1 MAEETGTQAP
11 TQTPASTGTPDT
23 GAKTASA
30 GVFIHPETGEKMVP
44 LSIARKHE
52 DRAKENF
59 AAAQKLAAIEESQKT
74 ESQKA
79 ADRIAALEREAA
91 DAKSTALRYEVGAE
105 KGVPT
110 KLLRYLTGSTKEE
123 LEANAAQ
130 LLADFGTGTDPG
142 KAPGAQSA
150 RPKEALRPG
159 AAPTASPDQKQLIN
173 DRIRQAAGRRT

>member
-23 GAKTASA
+23 GAKTAST
-30 GVFIHPETGEKMVP
+30 GVFVHPETGEKMVP

-59 AAAQKLAAIEESQKT
+59 AAAQKLAAIEDAQKT
-74 ESQKA
+74 ESQRA
-79 ADRIAALEREAA
+79 ADRIATLEREAA

-142 KAPGAQSA
+142 KATHSKP
-150 RPKEALRPG
+150 REALRPG
-159 AAPTASPDQKQLIN
+159 AAPGASPEPNAEIN
-173 DRIRQAAGRRT
+173 NRIREAARR